1 MTAST
6 MTFNLSPAEMQA
18 LDQLALEHDMSK
30 TAVLRQALRLYQ
42 SLHHHLKNGE
52 RIILSGDAQRA
63 LDFVGPGFGQDL
75 RNPSPAPNLLAL
87 SEDQIAA
94 VLHLVESRLCIIWA
108 QVGAREA
115 FANELRV
122 LEPISDDEAE
132 LCTACDVPF
141 EDGDMVYWNSDDTG
155 HLHAGC
161 CGPERECYVNAD
173 GEPLKDGE
181 PIPAPFAWRAGR

>member
-1 MTAST
+1 MSDL
-6 MTFNLSPAEMQA
+6 TFGAPDLSEVSGEEPTSHLRWNNDILEQKWERRVYSPRPSISHDWRTVPVTGDTQSPAE
-18 LDQLALEHDMSK
+18 
-30 TAVLRQALRLYQ
+30 
-42 SLHHHLKNGE
+42 
-52 RIILSGDAQRA
+52 
-63 LDFVGPGFGQDL
+63 
-75 RNPSPAPNLLAL
+75 NLLAL

-122 LEPISDDEAE
+122 LEPVSEDEAE
-132 LCTACDVPF
+132 LCSACDMPF

-161 CGPERECYVNAD
+161 CGPGRESYVNAD

-181 PIPAPFAWRAGR
+181 LIPAPFVWRAGR